1 MADISKIK
9 LPNNNTYNLKDA
21 NAGYTMGLTG
31 TAKHDL
37 QLYNQAGTVKS
48 NVNLPPAMPRQL
60 VPEHHFMD
68 ELGNRFIVP
77 QAKTLLSPYNISL
90 EEGKPWGVEYFIKE
104 TADDNLVFYST
115 VTLNLLIDK
124 PSIATN
130 SEVIIRY
137 NANNF
142 NLFNGVISGVSY
154 KILTGY
160 NKETGAPFDNSI
172 KLKSTNKSMPLF
184 AIAMYRTTGSM
195 MNADMLVTPISSS
208 GNYGRFIL
216 KNLSNNTI
224 DLSAATVFN
233 LNVMLPGHFVDTFS
247 ESVDAITTYRSVSA
261 NELAYVQV
269 VGGVGYEATRVSK
282 NLALR
287 LHGYGLNAVNIS
299 GWLYA
304 YDSTTYSYQATSFN
318 VTSNKVRVVNNDIF
332 TDILITLE
340 DYSSYSE
347 VAFVGLI
354 IKNSSN
360 QVLYYVPYILPSGK
374 FW

>member
-31 TAKHDL
+31 VARDDI
-37 QLYNQAGTVKS
+37 QLYNQSGAVKS
-48 NVNLPPAMPRQL
+48 NVYLPPAMPEQL
-60 VPEHHFMD
+60 VPEHHFID

-77 QAKTLLSPYNISL
+77 QAKTLLSPYNTSI
-90 EEGKPWGVEYFIKE
+90 EKGKPWGIEYFIKE
-104 TADDNLVFYST
+104 TADDHLVFYLALS
-115 VTLNLLIDK
+115 LNQLIDK
-124 PSIATN
+124 PSIAAN
-130 SEVIIRY
+130 SEAIIRY
-137 NANNF
+137 NASF
-142 NLFNGVISGVSY
+142 NLFNGVISTTSY

-172 KLKSTNKSMPLF
+172 KLKFSSMSMSLF
-184 AIAMYRTTGSM
+184 AMTQYRSTGSM
-195 MNADMLVTPISSS
+195 KMVDMLVTPISNN
-208 GNYGRFIL
+208 GNYGRIIL
-216 KNLSNNTI
+216 KNLSNDVI
-224 DLSAATVFN
+224 DLSTATVFM
-233 LNVMLPGHFVDTFS
+233 LNIMIPCQFVDTFS
-247 ESVDAITTYRSVSA
+247 ESVDAITTYRPVSA
-261 NELAYVQV
+261 NDLTYVHV
-269 VGGVGYEATRVSK
+269 VGGVGYESTRVSQ

-304 YDSTTYSYQATSFN
+304 YDNTTYSYQATSFN
-318 VTSNKVRVVNNDIF
+318 VSPNKISVYNNDTD
-332 TDILITLE
+332 TDILIHLE

-360 QVLYYVPYILPSGK
+360 RVLYYVPYVLPAGK

>member
-1 MADISKIK
+1 MSDISKIK
-9 LPNNNTYNLKDA
+9 LPNNNTYNLKDS
-21 NAGYTMGLTG
+21 NAGYTIGLTG
-31 TAKHDL
+31 VARHVL
-37 QLYNQAGTVKS
+37 QLYNQAGAVKS
-48 NVNLPPAMPRQL
+48 NVYLPPAMPIQL

-68 ELGNRFIVP
+68 EMGNRFIIP

-90 EEGKPWGVEYFIKE
+90 EQGKPCGVEYFIKE
-104 TADDNLVFYST
+104 TADDNLLFYVT

-124 PSIATN
+124 PAIAAN
-130 SEVIIRY
+130 SEAIIRY

-142 NLFNGVISGVSY
+142 NLFGDVISGARY

-160 NKETGAPFDNSI
+160 NKETGAPYDNSI
-172 KLKSTNKSMPLF
+172 KLKSTNKSMSLF

-195 MNADMLVTPISSS
+195 MNADMLVTPISNN

-224 DLSAATVFN
+224 DLSTATVFN
-233 LNVMLPGHFVDTFS
+233 LNIMLPGKFVDTFS
-247 ESVDAITTYRSVSA
+247 ESVDAITTYRPVSA
-261 NELAYVQV
+261 SELAYVHII
-269 VGGVGYEATRVSK
+269 GGVGYESTRVSQ

-287 LHGYGLNAVNIS
+287 LHGYGLNAVNLS

-304 YDSTTYSYQATSFN
+304 YDNTTYSYQATSFN
-318 VTSNKVRVVNNDIF
+318 VSPNKISVYNNDTH
-332 TDILITLE
+332 TDILIHLE

-360 QVLYYVPYILPSGK
+360 QVLYYVPYVLPSGK